1 MFFLLL
7 SIEDFFCIIPK
18 PINNHG
24 KILIIFQNCNLEYV
38 CQLAAMQNNEGDINT
53 GELWEQLRNGN
64 AEAYGSLVKFY
75 YQDLFKYGSSFT
87 RDEEL
92 VKDCMQDLF
101 LSLWKNRETIQDT
114 AFVKYYLLKS
124 LRRLIARSL
133 EKSKWFSKSVEPQ
146 FDGGF
151 DNSLNADNI
160 LIRDE
165 MLLEQS
171 RRMREVL
178 SRLSKRQQEVI
189 YLRFYADAETSDIA
203 DIMGIS
209 RQSVYNLLHDALNKM
224 KAVAGVQG
232 GPELLLSLL
241 VTTAI
246 LCS

>member
-1 MFFLLL
+1 L
-7 SIEDFFCIIPK
+7 PGYTG
-18 PINNHG
+18 G
-24 KILIIFQNCNLEYV
+24 KITIKVFSNPFLSFSKNCILEYV
-38 CQLAAMQNNEGDINT
+38 CLLPAMQNNDGDINT
-53 GELWEQLRNGN
+53 GELWEQLRKGN
-64 AEAYGSLVKFY
+64 AEAYGSLVKYY

-101 LSLWKNRETIQDT
+101 LSLWKNRDTIRDT

-133 EKSKWFSKSVEPQ
+133 EKSKWFSKPVEPQ

-151 DNSLNADNI
+151 DNSLTADNI

-189 YLRFYADAETSDIA
+189 YLRYYADAETADIA

-224 KAVAGVQG
+224 KAETGMQG